1 MDEEALNDKLSVEYQ
16 NYQTTA
22 KNNLNEIANLYGVD
36 SNQYRDALAKYNK
49 DMTKYVMDS
58 RNAKRESAKKYLTY
72 FKNGGTLKDAS
83 EYNKTLR
90 SNQQELNKLIKLSIT
105 EGNKAINGLSKY
117 SADLIKLSLKL

>member
-1 MDEEALNDKLSVEYQ
+1 MDEDALNDKLSVEYQ

-22 KNNLNEIANLYGVD
+22 KNNLNEIANLYGTD

-72 FKNGGTLKDAS
+72 FKSGGTLKDAS